1 VKREG
6 KGERRDISWC
16 ENPIGMGNDV
26 ENQAEAYDSKGKNT
40 SSCLVVGGKKRERM
54 KVDMF
59 LPCSW
64 RQEKRENES

>member
-1 VKREG
+1 MTEFTG
-6 KGERRDISWC
+6 ESDTEDKGERRDISWC

-54 KVDMF
+54 KVDMG
-59 LPCSW
+59 
-64 RQEKRENES
+64 